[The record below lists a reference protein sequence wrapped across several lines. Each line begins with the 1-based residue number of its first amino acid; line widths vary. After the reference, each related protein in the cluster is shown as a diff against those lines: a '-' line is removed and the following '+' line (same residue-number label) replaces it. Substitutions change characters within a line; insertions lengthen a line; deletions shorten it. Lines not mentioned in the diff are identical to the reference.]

1 LPFNSGRSNL
11 EGTRFNL
18 RKSKRLNSGR
28 IGLFLGN
35 ATFRPGSHRM
45 KIHGGERQNYTE
57 LLRVEVRIHGERRRG
72 RGVQVR

>member
-1 LPFNSGRSNL
+1 
-11 EGTRFNL
+11 
-18 RKSKRLNSGR
+18 
-28 IGLFLGN
+28 
-35 ATFRPGSHRM
+35 M